1 MSTEGLRVT
10 DSADERL
17 LEAFSTNIR
26 GIVLRSG
33 GEDYEQAR
41 RIWNA
46 MIDRRP
52 AVIVRCSGAADVVDC
67 VNFARDNGLP
77 LSVRGGGHN
86 IAGTAVCDD
95 GVMIDLSALRTV
107 HVDTDR
113 GVARVAP
120 GATWGDA
127 DRETQLFGLIVP
139 GGIVSTTGVAG
150 VTLGGGFGWATRR
163 YGYASD
169 NLSSVDIVTADGV
182 LRRASETENADLFWG
197 VRGGGGNF
205 GVVTSFE
212 FRARPFGPQ
221 VLAGMALYPM
231 ARAREVLEV
240 FRRVTNEAPEEL
252 SCLLILR
259 KAPPAPFVPKEAH
272 GAPIA
277 AIAACF
283 SGSIDD
289 GWRVIAPIRELDQPI
304 ADAFGPKPFRQF
316 QQILDAGQPFGRRY
330 YWKADYLDAIPPAAD
345 EILINHAEAVP
356 SPHSALLCMHL
367 GGGTRRS
374 NADESSVGNRAAEF
388 VLNITASWESSNED
402 ALHIAWARNYWS
414 DMRPFSTGGTYVNF
428 LTEDEPVERVRAAYG
443 DAIYSRLAQ
452 VKAKYDPDNLF
463 RLNQNIRPESANW

>member
-1 MSTEGLRVT
+1 MT
-10 DSADERL
+10 DSVNERR
-17 LEAFSTNIR
+17 LEAFSANIR
-26 GIVLRSG
+26 GTVLRPG
-33 GEDYEQAR
+33 GEVYEQAR
-41 RIWNA
+41 GIWNA

-52 AVIVRCSGAADVVDC
+52 ALIVRCSGAADVVDC

-86 IAGTAVCDD
+86 IAGTAVCD
-95 GVMIDLSALRTV
+95 GGMMIDLSALRTV
-107 HVDTDR
+107 HVNTHR
-113 GVARVAP
+113 GVARIAP
-120 GATWGDA
+120 GARWGDV
-127 DRETQLFGLIVP
+127 DRETQLFGLVVP

-150 VTLGGGFGWATRR
+150 FTLGGGFGWATRR

-169 NLSSVDIVTADGV
+169 NLRSVDIVTADGV
-182 LRRASETENADLFWG
+182 LRRASEIENADLFWG

-212 FRARPFGPQ
+212 FQTRPFGPQ

-240 FRRVTNEAPEEL
+240 FRKVTTEAPEEL

-283 SGSIDD
+283 SGAIDD
-289 GWRVIAPIRELDQPI
+289 GWKVIAPIRELGQPI
-304 ADAFGPKPFRQF
+304 ADAFSPKPFCQF
-316 QQILDAGQPFGRRY
+316 QQILDGGQPFGRRY
-330 YWKADYLDAIPPAAD
+330 YWKSDYFHAISPAAD
-345 EILINHAEAVP
+345 QILVKHAEAVP

-367 GGGTRRS
+367 GGAAWRS
-374 NADESSVGNRAAEF
+374 EPHGDSVGNRAAEL
-388 VLNITASWESSNED
+388 VLNITASWESSDED
-402 ALHIAWARNYWS
+402 TLHIAWARNYWS
-414 DMRPFSTGGTYVNF
+414 EVRPFSTGGTYVNF
-428 LTEDEPVERVRAAYG
+428 LTEDEPAERVRAAYG
-443 DAIYSRLAQ
+443 DVIYRRLAQ

-463 RLNQNIRPESANW
+463 RLNQNIRPESAN